1 MGKSKIIGAVEIGT
15 SKVVVLIGDIVN
27 GRSLSI
33 IGMGECSSQGVIKG
47 EITDFKKAS
56 DCTHAAI
63 LAAEQQA
70 GVRIEGVYLAQA
82 GGHISGF
89 YNEGA
94 LNVTSVDGA
103 VSRDDM
109 TMVCEIAKG
118 KMLPSNRAVIHHI
131 RQPFRLDGRN
141 VVDPEF
147 LKGKRLEVGY
157 WTVHGELTK
166 ISDSIDIINGF
177 TLHVDDLIL
186 ASLAS
191 GVMVTT
197 EEERRSGVLVID
209 IGSGISDW
217 VLYQQGVAVRT
228 GSLPVG
234 GDHITNDL
242 SLGLRIS
249 HAQAEKVKIEHAR
262 ARVAADDKNEK
273 IWLNGDFAIG
283 DRQIPRLAINRI
295 ATARTEEL
303 FEIIKN
309 GLGDDFAP
317 EQLASGVVISGGSSK
332 LKNISEAA
340 TKVFGVT
347 ARYGENPEWVNEEL
361 QGPGCSTILGL
372 LHYGLSNVETQALK
386 PRKRGLLAK
395 IFS

>member
-33 IGMGECSSQGVIKG
+33 IGMGECSSQGIIKG
-47 EITDFKKAS
+47 DITDFKKAS

-70 GVRIEGVYLAQA
+70 GVRIEGVYLAQS

-94 LNVTSVDGA
+94 LNVTSVDSA
-103 VSRDDM
+103 VSRNDIA
-109 TMVCEIAKG
+109 TVCQIAKG
-118 KMLPSNRAVIHHI
+118 KMLPSNRTVIHHI
-131 RQPFRLDGRN
+131 RQPFRLDGRF
-141 VVDPEF
+141 VADPEF

-157 WTVHGELTK
+157 WTVHGEVTK
-166 ISDSIDIINGF
+166 ISDSIHIINGF

-191 GVMVTT
+191 GVMVTS

-209 IGSGISDW
+209 IGSGVSDW

-295 ATARTEEL
+295 TAARTEEI
-303 FEIIKN
+303 FEIIKS
-309 GLGDDFAP
+309 GLGDDFEP
-317 EQLASGVVISGGSSK
+317 EQLAAGVVISGGSSK

-347 ARYGENPEWVNEEL
+347 ARYGENPDWVNEEL
-361 QGPGCSTILGL
+361 QGPECSTILGL
-372 LHYGLSNVETQALK
+372 LYYGLSNVESQSEK